1 MAFSLSHTIDKI
13 KALVEKLIDGDI
25 VRQKAITELAVQF
38 DNAST
43 TKDDMRKAYEK
54 CNDIPQENRA
64 LIDTFLKQESDKDYE
79 MHLALR
85 LRTEQEKEVILVNN
99 LLCEMT
105 RYLLQKLSRA
115 EEETRVHLLP
125 LDEPL
130 NNYGL
135 HALLMTSES
144 DTRIT
149 TALEAVREEVLRTI
163 NEKQELINNYQVM

>member
-1 MAFSLSHTIDKI
+1 MANEPNK
-13 KALVEKLIDGDI
+13 
-25 VRQKAITELAVQF
+25 VRDAIL
-38 DNAST
+38 
-43 TKDDMRKAYEK
+43 R
-54 CNDIPQENRA
+54 
-64 LIDTFLKQESDKDYE
+64 
-79 MHLALR
+79 R